1 MAVIKAISSGAS
13 IKRGIKYITNPEKTS
28 PELIAAIGCPE
39 NPETAWIAMESVKWA
54 WHKLD
59 GRQYKHFTYSFPPSE
74 KITPE
79 QALEN
84 AYKLFSETEQFKG
97 HQMIIAVHTDT
108 DHLHVHVI
116 VNSVNMENGRKLQWS
131 GKDLRELKER
141 CNDLSREQG
150 LSVPVKG
157 KNHKG
162 ADREEATAW
171 NKDTYQIMK
180 KADAGELESYKER
193 IARCV
198 IVAQSKA
205 VSREDFIE
213 QLRADQIDVQWSER
227 RKHITFIDLERA
239 AAGEKKCKLRNTT
252 MEKEFKLEGLGKEE
266 LEREFE
272 ANAKR
277 TAEHSRA
284 AEQIRRTASDRATG
298 TENSGSA
305 GADTAALIRELDA
318 QERIAEE
325 KRKRGETQ
333 RAVREDERKR
343 SDLEAE
349 RRSAEEKRRPPAD
362 RSNGN
367 RSKGKRRGGGPEL

>member
-13 IKRGIKYITNPEKTS
+13 IRRGIKYISNPEKTS

-39 NPETAWIAMESVKWA
+39 NPENAWIAMESVKWA
-54 WHKLD
+54 WKKID
-59 GRQYKHFTYSFPPSE
+59 GRQYKHFTYSFPPGE

-97 HQMIIAVHTDT
+97 HQMIMAVHVDT

-116 VNSVNMENGRKLQWS
+116 INSVNMENGYKLQWS

-141 CNDLSREQG
+141 CNALSREQG

-157 KNHKG
+157 KTHKG
-162 ADREEATAW
+162 ADRDEATAW

-198 IVAQSKA
+198 IMAQSNA
-205 VSREDFIE
+205 VSRGDFIE
-213 QLRADQIDVQWSER
+213 QLRADQIDVQWSDS
-227 RKHITFIDLERA
+227 RKHITFIDLERVA
-239 AAGEKKCKLRNTT
+239 VGEKKCKLRNTT

-277 TAEHSRA
+277 AAEHSRA
-284 AEQIRRTASDRATG
+284 AEQIRGTVADRAAG

-305 GADTAALIRELDA
+305 GADTAALICELDA
-318 QERIAEE
+318 KERAAEE
-325 KRKRGETQ
+325 KRKI
-333 RAVREDERKR
+333 REDERKR
-343 SDLEAE
+343 SNLEAQ
-349 RRSAEEKRRPPAD
+349 RRSAEEERRSAGTQQRPSKEKKR
-362 RSNGN
+362 S
-367 RSKGKRRGGGPEL
+367 RRGEHEH